1 MKKLLK
7 KIFNLFL
14 PHGTRSFW
22 KYRQR
27 ILFPKGIQRIFKPY
41 YSLRAQWTLEKLNS
55 SIPITER
62 IMPFQAP
69 HGLCGIFISC
79 GAQVGKGC
87 TIFQQVTIGSNT
99 MPDSKKRG
107 APVIGDHVYIGAGAK
122 IIGGITIG
130 NDVRIGA
137 NCIVTEDIPANST
150 VVMEKPRIIT
160 YEQPRDNTF
169 IEWDKYQAS
178 LKS

>member
-7 KIFNLFL
+7 KIYSLFL

-22 KYRQR
+22 KYRRR
-27 ILFPKGIQRIFKPY
+27 ILFPKGIQKIFKPY
-41 YSLRAQWTLEKLNS
+41 YSLRAQWTLDKLNS

-62 IMPFQAP
+62 IRPFQAP
-69 HGLCGIFISC
+69 HGLCGIFISY
-79 GAQVGKGC
+79 GARVGKGC

-99 MPDSKKRG
+99 MPGSKKRG
-107 APVIGDHVYIGAGAK
+107 APVIGDRVYIGAGAK

-137 NCIVTEDIPANST
+137 NCIVTDDIPANST
-150 VVMEKPRIIT
+150 VVMEKPRVIT
-160 YEQPRDNTF
+160 YDEPRDNTF
-169 IEWDKYQAS
+169 VSWDEYSAS
-178 LKS
+178 LK